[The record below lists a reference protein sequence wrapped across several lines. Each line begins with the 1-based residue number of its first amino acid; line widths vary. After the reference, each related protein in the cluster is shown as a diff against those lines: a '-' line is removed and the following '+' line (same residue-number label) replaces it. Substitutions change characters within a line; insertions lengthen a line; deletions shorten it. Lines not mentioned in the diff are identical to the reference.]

1 MTLKGLV
8 GDIGRYAIHDGPGI
22 RSTVFFKG
30 CPLRCPWCHNP
41 EFVAGRPEVAFYRER
56 CLDCGDCLAVCPEG
70 AIIPSDRG
78 RVDRDRC
85 SACGLCAGVCPG
97 RALQVVGREYEVD
110 QLIEILGRDH
120 FFYESS
126 GGGITVSGGEP
137 TLQPLFLAALLAEL
151 HGRGLHTAIETCG
164 SFLWKDFET
173 GCLDH
178 LDLFLFDVKIADAAA
193 HRRITGADN
202 RLILAN
208 LARLLA
214 RRPEDVVVR
223 VPLVPGYTATAENR
237 EGLARLFTELAVRRL
252 SLLPYH
258 PYGRSKADRI
268 GRRLPAVLP
277 EVPLAREKL
286 AEWRDFFS
294 GYVEIVAPR

>member
-1 MTLKGLV
+1 MAAKGLI

-41 EFVAGRPEVAFYRER
+41 EFVAGRPELAFYRER

-70 AIIPSDRG
+70 AILASDRG
-78 RVDRDRC
+78 RIDRERC
-85 SACGLCAGVCPG
+85 SVCGLCAGVCPS

-110 QLIEILGRDH
+110 QLADILGRDRL
-120 FFYESS
+120 FYESS

-137 TLQPLFLAALLAEL
+137 TLQLDFLAALLAEL

-164 SFLWKDFET
+164 AFPWEDFET
-173 GCLDH
+173 GCLDN
-178 LDLFLFDVKIADAAA
+178 LDLILFDVKIADAAA

-202 RLILAN
+202 RQILAN

-214 RRPEDVVVR
+214 RRPDDVIVR
-223 VPLVPGYTATAENR
+223 APLVPGYTATAENR
-237 EGLARLFTELAVRRL
+237 EGLAGLFTELEVRRL

-258 PYGRSKADRI
+258 PYGRSKAARI
-268 GRRLPAVLP
+268 GRNPAADLP
-277 EVPLAREKL
+277 EISLAREEL
-286 AEWRDFFS
+286 ARWRDFFS
-294 GYVEIVAPR
+294 DLVEIVAL